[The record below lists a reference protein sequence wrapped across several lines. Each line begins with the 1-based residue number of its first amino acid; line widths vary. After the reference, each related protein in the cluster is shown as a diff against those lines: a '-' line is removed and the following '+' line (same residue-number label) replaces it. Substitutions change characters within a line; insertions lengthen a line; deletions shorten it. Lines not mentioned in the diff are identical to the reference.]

1 VRRRFG
7 WPRCGAARPPARQS
21 VPASVP
27 SWTYILIA
35 TPVLCGGFAA
45 ALVLLPPA
53 WTGAMPDLLQRLHS
67 DEPRVPWQWSIGMFI
82 LSMVR
87 TPAGPGSAVA
97 GPRGRSRPRA
107 PHAAPTC
114 LLGQFTI
121 MAGVPIGP
129 ELAVLVIAASLAD
142 IVVGRLPLSAPIRRV
157 LLLGTMISALSTFF
171 RVPMGAL
178 VFTLELPHRFGI
190 EYYEVRRTR
199 GAAVGLPARRLG

>member
-1 VRRRFG
+1 
-7 WPRCGAARPPARQS
+7 
-21 VPASVP
+21 VP

-35 TPVLCGGFAA
+35 TPILCGGFAA
-45 ALVLLPPA
+45 ALALLPPT

-82 LSMVR
+82 LSMVG
-87 TPAGPGSAVA
+87 TLPDKE
-97 GPRGRSRPRA
+97 GRRSGRA
-107 PHAAPTC
+107 AANDLAHAYCTDVF
-114 LLGQFTI
+114 LLQFTI

-178 VFTLELPHRFGI
+178 MFTLELPHRFGI
-190 EYYEVRRTR
+190 EYYEVR
-199 GAAVGLPARRLG
+199 GCAALLRLPARLLA